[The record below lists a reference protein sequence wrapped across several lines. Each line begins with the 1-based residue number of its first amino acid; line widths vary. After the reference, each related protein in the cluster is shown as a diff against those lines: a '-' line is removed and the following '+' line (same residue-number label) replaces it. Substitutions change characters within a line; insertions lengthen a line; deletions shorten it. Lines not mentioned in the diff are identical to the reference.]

1 MSPTPKP
8 YLLWCI
14 AALRQYHDGE
24 IMRDDMNA
32 EPSDICRAYAN
43 AARGALV
50 AMIKRRDE
58 DMKTHQVNVVTLLRR
73 LLVLDGALKKED
85 DFRLARVATR
95 VLVLTADIAN
105 DDFVA
110 FDLFDAEDIE
120 DVRRSA
126 TSFCRW
132 MCADL
137 LQQDFD
143 EVLLRSGDALCDAET
158 GEFGNAEIL

>member
-8 YLLWCI
+8 YLLRCI
-14 AALRQYHDGE
+14 AALRQYHDAD
-24 IMRDDMNA
+24 IMRDDMYG

-58 DMKTHQVNVVTLLRR
+58 DLKTHQVNVVTLLRR
-73 LLVLDGALKKED
+73 FLVLDGALKKDEA
-85 DFRLARVATR
+85 FRLVRVATR
-95 VLVLTADIAN
+95 VLLLTADIAS

-110 FDLFDAEDIE
+110 FNLFDAEDIE

-137 LQQDFD
+137 LQHDFD
-143 EVLLRSGDALCDAET
+143 EVLLRSGDALRDLEPGGFSA
-158 GEFGNAEIL
+158 A